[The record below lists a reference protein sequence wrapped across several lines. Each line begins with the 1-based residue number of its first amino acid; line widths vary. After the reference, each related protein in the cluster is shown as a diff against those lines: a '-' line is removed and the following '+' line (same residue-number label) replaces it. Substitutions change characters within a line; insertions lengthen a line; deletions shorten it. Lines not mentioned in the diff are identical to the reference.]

1 MVYIYVLMAV
11 LVMANYVVEVMDKF
25 MDEGFTGMGASMG
38 VVDSFKFNDVEAK
51 VRYTLAGVEVR
62 RVYSFTPELVAIWD
76 VIMAEDN
83 NTKVDACRNMID
95 LFKAV
100 SSKIG
105 DDYANSLISDL
116 EGYVGQM
123 RYVSDGD
130 YVLSQDTNLPVD
142 YTCKSLDLLKH
153 LYELFKAKTG
163 RTLSNV
169 EYWIAMA
176 ETRAG
181 MMRRV
186 AFGDFVLTKDHN
198 LVIDTLKVI
207 EVAVREINKN
217 V

>member
-1 MVYIYVLMAV
+1 MLYIYVLM
-11 LVMANYVVEVMDKF
+11 LVWVMTNYVVEVMDKF
-25 MDEGFTGMGASMG
+25 MDEGFTGMGVSMG
-38 VVDSFKFNDVEAK
+38 VTDSLKLNDVEAK
-51 VRYTLAGVEVR
+51 VGYTLAGVGVR

-83 NTKVDACRNMID
+83 NAKVDACKNMIS

-105 DDYANSLISDL
+105 DDYARSLISDL
-116 EGYVGQM
+116 EGYVSQM
-123 RYVSDGD
+123 RYVKDGD
-130 YVLSQDTNLPVD
+130 YVLSQDANLPVD

-153 LYELFKAKTG
+153 LYELFKVKTG

-207 EVAVREINKN
+207 EVAVREIDRN